1 MTTAVSQRRSREKLM
16 PAKLTGSFGRIGAT
30 ARGVLENCITMS
42 AWIASSTP
50 TDATTRAR
58 IGARRSGRNT
68 RKCTSSPMRLH
79 DNTDSTMA
87 SANGTEP
94 MPSPMLT
101 LWGMMAT
108 GNTKSPVRFSSSKT

>member
-1 MTTAVSQRRSREKLM
+1 ML
-16 PAKLTGSFGRIGAT
+16 P
-30 ARGVLENCITMS
+30 NCITIS

-58 IGARRSGRNT
+58 IGARRSGLNT
-68 RKCTSSPMRLH
+68 KKCTSSPMRLH
-79 DNTDSTMA
+79 DSTASNIA

-94 MPSPMLT
+94 MPSPRLT
-101 LWGMMAT
+101 LWGMIAT